1 MSLSFL
7 NIMLE
12 IRRRFLKYF
21 FLTSF
26 SLFSLILYL
35 ISFNTKNKRY
45 FLQNGDRK
53 EFQIREKVKFSQFYN
68 F

>member
-1 MSLSFL
+1 MSLSFP

-12 IRRRFLKYF
+12 IRLRFLKYF

-35 ISFNTKNKRY
+35 IRFSTKNKRY

-53 EFQIREKVKFSQFYN
+53 EFQIRKKVKFSQFYN

>member
-1 MSLSFL
+1 MSLSFP

-12 IRRRFLKYF
+12 IRLRFLKYF